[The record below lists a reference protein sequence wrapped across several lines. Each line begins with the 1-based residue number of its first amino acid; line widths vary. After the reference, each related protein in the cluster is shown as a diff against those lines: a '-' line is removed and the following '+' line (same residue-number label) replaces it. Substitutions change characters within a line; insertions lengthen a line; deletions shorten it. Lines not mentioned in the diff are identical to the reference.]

1 MGGWFNKLPG
11 FQKSPAGLEWRLV
24 RALPRVTVLGTAL
37 LLLPSLL
44 AHLAVWLDPAL
55 ESKTMPG
62 MVDIYVIALVILHWT
77 AVFTVAIGT
86 CIVLIMKGPAYIAD
100 PYPLP
105 TSAASDAAAPTP
117 ATPAPTQ
124 P

>member
-1 MGGWFNKLPG
+1 MAGWFNKLPG
-11 FQKSPAGLEWRLV
+11 FQKSPAGLEWRIV

-44 AHLAVWLDPAL
+44 AHVAVWLDPAL

-62 MVDIYVIALVILHWT
+62 MVDIYVIGLVILHWT
-77 AVFTVAIGT
+77 AVFTVAIGA
-86 CIVLIMKGPAYIAD
+86 CIVLVMKGPAYVAD

-105 TSAASDAAAPTP
+105 QPDSSDAAAPTP
-117 ATPAPTQ
+117 HRPS
-124 P
+124 